1 MEAIVGAILQRQENF
16 GQFILQSRNR
26 VVISK
31 RDEFIYLATWINA
44 NFAGRFAA
52 EVRDMIENAHAIVNV
67 YINQLNPEEIK
78 KILRGLING
87 YARYEGFFNE
97 DELNKVCSALLL
109 CMSHRSFSWF
119 NRAPDNITNTVS
131 ILLEACNIFDQ
142 HLPLFSDDKEVP
154 SIQLLTE
161 KSYLLKPELYDQ
173 WYHFIGC
180 NSYEDGIDLQ
190 SYDFTTPCIVEINN
204 LDSEGCLNI
213 RLYSYDNLKNWVK
226 VSNKSSFNRQQLEI
240 YKVEDGFGDFKKNIL
255 MTPEELIEYLL
266 SHPAV
271 KVKIL

>member
-87 YARYEGFFNE
+87 YARYEGF
-97 DELNKVCSALLL
+97 
-109 CMSHRSFSWF
+109 
-119 NRAPDNITNTVS
+119 
-131 ILLEACNIFDQ
+131 
-142 HLPLFSDDKEVP
+142 
-154 SIQLLTE
+154 
-161 KSYLLKPELYDQ
+161 
-173 WYHFIGC
+173 
-180 NSYEDGIDLQ
+180 
-190 SYDFTTPCIVEINN
+190 
-204 LDSEGCLNI
+204 
-213 RLYSYDNLKNWVK
+213 
-226 VSNKSSFNRQQLEI
+226 
-240 YKVEDGFGDFKKNIL
+240 L
-255 MTPEELIEYLL
+255 M
-266 SHPAV
+266 
-271 KVKIL
+271 KMN